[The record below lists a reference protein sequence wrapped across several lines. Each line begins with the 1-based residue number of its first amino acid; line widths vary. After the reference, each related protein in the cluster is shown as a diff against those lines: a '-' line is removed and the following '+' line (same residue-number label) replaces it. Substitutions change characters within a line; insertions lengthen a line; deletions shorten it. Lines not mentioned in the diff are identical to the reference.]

1 MLAKLSNRKMKH
13 SIQHLILLCFCIVL
27 CSWGFFAHQKINR
40 LAVFTLPVEMSGFYK
55 KNIRYIEEAAVNP
68 DRRRY
73 AVPEEAPRHF
83 IDLDVYGDSA
93 AYTLPR
99 YWKEAV
105 EKFGE
110 DSLAKHG
117 IVPWHINRV
126 YFQLKEAFLLK
137 DPERILRLSAD
148 LGHYV
153 GDSHVPLHTTKNYD
167 GQLTDQVGIHGFWE
181 SRLPELF
188 FSEYDF
194 YVGRAEHI
202 ANVQL
207 AVWKTIAQSNS
218 ALDSVLRFEK
228 ELSLKLGDRKFNFE
242 TKGKQTVKV
251 FSQEYS
257 RAYHQMLSGMVERQ
271 FRASVKMTGDL
282 WYTAWVDAGQPDIK
296 SLIDYKPTEEELK
309 KRAEELKKWR
319 EERKVEVR
327 THEVEGR

>member
-1 MLAKLSNRKMKH
+1 MNQFQK
-13 SIQHLILLCFCIVL
+13 ILLIAATCLLFG
-27 CSWGFFAHQKINR
+27 WGFFAHQKINR
-40 LAVFTLPVEMSGFYK
+40 LAVFTLPVEMSGFFK

-73 AVPEEAPRHF
+73 AIPEEAPRHY

-93 AYTLPR
+93 AYKLPR
-99 YWKEAV
+99 YWKDAV

-153 GDSHVPLHTTKNYD
+153 GDAHVPLHTTKNYD

-188 FSEYDF
+188 FNEYEF
-194 YVGRAEHI
+194 FVGKAEHI
-202 ANVQL
+202 DNVQL
-207 AVWKTIAQSNS
+207 EVWRTVIRTNA
-218 ALDSVLRFEK
+218 ALDSVLQFEK
-228 ELSLKLGDRKFNFE
+228 EVSQRLGDRKFNFE

-251 FSQEYS
+251 FSQEYA
-257 RAYHQMLSGMVERQ
+257 RTYHQMLSGMVERQ

-309 KRAEELKKWR
+309 KRVEELKKWK
-319 EERKVEVR
+319 EERKVGLR
-327 THEVEGR
+327 LHEGGEE